1 MFILC
6 MPRNEDSKY
15 RQGKYRPHNPQKY
28 GGNPYNIVYRSSY
41 ELKFMQYCDL
51 TESVISYQSEEFC
64 IPYRSPIDNKYHR
77 YFPDFF
83 VKYKDKDGNNRTLVV
98 EIKPA
103 KDLKM
108 PETNPKRRTKSWAYS
123 VKMWVVNQAKWEA
136 CREYCK
142 DRGWEF
148 KVFTERELGINVK

>member
-1 MFILC
+1 
-6 MPRNEDSKY
+6 MPRNKDSKY
-15 RQGKYRPHNPQKY
+15 RQGKYRPINPQKY
-28 GGNPYNIVYRSSY
+28 GGNPSNIVYRSSY

-64 IPYRSPIDNKYHR
+64 VAYRSPIDDKVHR

-83 VKYKDKDGNNRTLVV
+83 VKYKDKDGTIRNLVV
-98 EIKPA
+98 EVKPA

>member
-1 MFILC
+1 M
-6 MPRNEDSKY
+6 NNKNY
-15 RQGKYRPHNPQKY
+15 KQGKFKPKNPQKY
-28 GGNPYNIVYRSSY
+28 DGNPTEIYFRSSY
-41 ELKFMQYCDL
+41 ELKMFQYCDL

-64 IPYRSPIDNKYHR
+64 IPYRSPIDGRIHR
-77 YFPDFF
+77 YFPDMKL
-83 VKYKDKDGNNRTLVV
+83 KYKDKDGTIRNLVV
-98 EIKPA
+98 EVKPA

-108 PETNPKRRTKSWAYS
+108 PETNPKKRTKSWAYS